1 MDRRERSG
9 DPEETFRI
17 AAEGQQAKVW
27 TALPGIVAS
36 FDAAAMTCTVQPSIS
51 GTRLKS
57 DGSVAD
63 IKMPV
68 LLDCPVCF
76 PGGGGATLTFPI
88 KPGDECLVVFSSRC
102 IDAWWQLGGVQG
114 QAELRMHDL
123 SDGFVLPGV
132 RSQPRRFNVSESAV
146 QLRTDDGV
154 AFVEIATATHKIKA
168 KTSGNVEIE
177 AANITIKGNIFL
189 DGPVTQQ
196 NTAGGSTTA
205 TMIGPIVVT
214 NDVTAGGKSLKTHVH
229 SGVQTG
235 PGNTGQPV

>member
-9 DPEETFRI
+9 DPEETFRV

-36 FDAAAMTCTVQPSIS
+36 FDASAMTCTVQPAIS

-57 DGSVAD
+57 DGSAVD
-63 IKMPV
+63 VNMPV

-76 PGGGGATLTFPI
+76 PSGGGATLTFPI

-102 IDAWWQLGGVQG
+102 IDSWWQLGGVQG
-114 QAELRMHDL
+114 QAEMRMHDL
-123 SDGFVLPGV
+123 SDGFVIPGP
-132 RSQPRRFNVSESAV
+132 RSQPRKISVSNDAV
-146 QLRTDDGV
+146 QLRTDDG
-154 AFVEIATATHKIKA
+154 AAYVEINPATHKIKA
-168 KTSGNVEIE
+168 LTSGDVEIQ
-177 AANITIKGNIFL
+177 ATNITLKGNIIL
-189 DGPVTQQ
+189 DGQITQQ
-196 NTAGGSTTA
+196 NTAGGATTA
-205 TMIGPIVVT
+205 TMIGPVVVT

-235 PGNTGQPV
+235 PGSTGQPV